1 MRLVALAGFAFL
13 ACAGPRPAVPEPQS
27 PEQERYLAEV
37 GNFPLEF
44 SVRRSD
50 LGTAVDRAFEWL
62 GTYHSL
68 KSPEADRRVFKNV
81 LRSMGTGLIVSPMT
95 RAADLGRHGYLV
107 VFAVRGG
114 SVDVRVGHEQKG
126 GSGLKKVVSHRAHVL
141 AYYIKTGQLMPELA
155 QDG

>member
-1 MRLVALAGFAFL
+1 MRAMALAGLALL
-13 ACAGPRPAVPEPQS
+13 ACAGPRSAVPEPQS

-68 KSPEADRRVFKNV
+68 KSTEADREVFKKG
-81 LRSMGTGLIVSPMT
+81 LRSMGGMIVSPMT
-95 RAADLGRHGYLV
+95 RSADLGRHSYLV
-107 VFAVRGG
+107 VFEVRGG
-114 SVDVRVGHEQKG
+114 SVDVLVGHEQKG

-155 QDG
+155 GD